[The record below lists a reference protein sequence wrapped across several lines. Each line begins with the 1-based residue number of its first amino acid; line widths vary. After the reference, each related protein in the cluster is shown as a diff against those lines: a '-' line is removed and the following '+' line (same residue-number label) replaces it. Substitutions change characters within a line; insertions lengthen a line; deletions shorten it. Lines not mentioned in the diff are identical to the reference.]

1 MVNTD
6 KHRPQED
13 LGTNPIQAAV
23 VSVFREGGLLHW
35 ETGLHRPL
43 PDIVCRGYIY
53 SSRSSTVYATEPSTA
68 NRQLNQLYIVSI
80 HEYLT
85 VSQTA
90 ADTIQFKSLTCCI

>member
-43 PDIVCRGYIY
+43 PDIVCRGY
-53 SSRSSTVYATEPSTA
+53 TA
-68 NRQLNQLYIVSI
+68 QDHLLYMQQSLALQIDN
-80 HEYLT
+80 LT
-85 VSQTA
+85 NY
-90 ADTIQFKSLTCCI
+90 I

>member
-23 VSVFREGGLLHW
+23 VSMFREGGTASL
-35 ETGLHRPL
+35 ENLHRPL
-43 PDIVCRGYIY
+43 PDIVCRGY
-53 SSRSSTVYATEPSTA
+53 TA
-68 NRQLNQLYIVSI
+68 QDHLLYMQQSLALQKLYIVSI